1 MLQSKDM
8 RLPEFDEDLPHS
20 DMDQRVSPAEKYSQ
34 LGESAAAALISST
47 VATLP
52 AGHPCCVVVDTSPKT
67 GEFARTILRAPASST
82 ALHYIAV
89 GLESQLAWCQQ
100 DLKDFALGL
109 YLARALKI
117 KNFEPLPDTL
127 SADETPDLVLP
138 KLNVGVVDGTN
149 LVVAPDVCDKWASS
163 SFKDDWKALQE
174 EMNQLLPP
182 KESTASPNT
191 KRQRV
196 EVAERVTPEDSP
208 SVALKPVT
216 ELDATKMMLQ
226 ANGIGKLKGVTF
238 QLYPANVM
246 VLLNSTA
253 SDVALTGQLTGW
265 NKGRWWQPKEAEEQF
280 DPSVD
285 LIWQFSQSSEMVV
298 MDGTALSLYQVME
311 ETKRQKPEK
320 AVLRYHVMKD
330 KVHGGCGPGDF
341 DIECKHPVAWRAE
354 RAVVEG
360 DSKKQNPGAL
370 ASLIPADVW
379 NLNVVQ
385 IVWAARWAKQGL
397 CGIKPMIWL
406 KGNVVIPPQHFVQLT
421 AHSD

>member
-1 MLQSKDM
+1 
-8 RLPEFDEDLPHS
+8 
-20 DMDQRVSPAEKYSQ
+20 
-34 LGESAAAALISST
+34 
-47 VATLP
+47 
-52 AGHPCCVVVDTSPKT
+52 
-67 GEFARTILRAPASST
+67 
-82 ALHYIAV
+82 
-89 GLESQLAWCQQ
+89 
-100 DLKDFALGL
+100 
-109 YLARALKI
+109 
-117 KNFEPLPDTL
+117 
-127 SADETPDLVLP
+127 
-138 KLNVGVVDGTN
+138 
-149 LVVAPDVCDKWASS
+149 
-163 SFKDDWKALQE
+163 
-174 EMNQLLPP
+174 MNQLLPP

-208 SVALKPVT
+208 SVALTPVT